1 MSKNTDADSATPL
14 DVLFMPTPLAA
25 LPEELSSSLRTLQA
39 PADEGLLFAAL
50 EDLAL
55 LARSLGSS
63 DSAFSDEYL
72 RHVNIEL
79 GLEILILADRFAG
92 RLHNYR
98 KAAL

>member
-1 MSKNTDADSATPL
+1 MFSSGLPPSLLYRRSSPALSERSKVIFSC
-14 DVLFMPTPLAA
+14 PT
-25 LPEELSSSLRTLQA
+25 SS
-39 PADEGLLFAAL
+39 PADEGLIFAAL

-92 RLHNYR
+92 RLHDYR